1 MQRSLHGERHPD
13 YATSL
18 NQLALL
24 LIMHGTPDEAEP
36 LLHQAL
42 AIRKETLGEDHP
54 DYATCLSS
62 LAGLLWARGDTV
74 AAEPLLRQAHEIR
87 CRVLGSDH
95 PRSVASR
102 SCLEQ
107 FLRMKAEQGAHDSRA
122 EATAGITA
130 APLSSSTA
138 PVEDIPAAPD
148 AASAESAAAPAP
160 APIAALPAAPP
171 EANWPKTETETL
183 AVTKGEDKATN
194 EPVRETVP
202 LLGTVGAAA
211 DAAPSGFDPEIYR
224 HSQRPREDIRSLPMS
239 MSSNDLSQELVVL
252 HDVFSDLSERL
263 MGAARQIQGPGTP
276 PSEALVDELS
286 SCRRDFANL
295 RDRTRTL
302 GQSLHV
308 ACPPAENL
316 ASLED
321 LTSLLDEIAEA
332 EIRQAKNE
340 EMRRRSLSVLD
351 RILVLQHVSDADF
364 AALLP
369 CKEQARALHQEISI
383 SEWDALPTGTEP
395 LAEGGHALAHLMTLI
410 EDRDELS
417 DDLWAELH
425 ESVHSAFGKSLA
437 TAAARARLRLPL
449 EREAVL
455 AASEQEQLA

>member
-36 LLHQAL
+36 LLHRAL

-62 LAGLLWARGDTV
+62 LAGLLWARGDTA

-87 CRVLGSDH
+87 CRVLGNDH
-95 PRSVASR
+95 PRSIASR

-107 FLRMKAEQGAHDSRA
+107 FLRMKAEQGADDSQA
-122 EATAGITA
+122 EATPVTA
-130 APLSSSTA
+130 AA
-138 PVEDIPAAPD
+138 PIPNATWSVEDVPSAPGTT
-148 AASAESAAAPAP
+148 SAAAPAP
-160 APIAALPAAPP
+160 EPVADSCGVPHDANSP
-171 EANWPKTETETL
+171 EADTKTATLAGTKGKAEPVLESVPPGGTETT
-183 AVTKGEDKATN
+183 AS
-194 EPVRETVP
+194 
-202 LLGTVGAAA
+202 
-211 DAAPSGFDPEIYR
+211 DAAPSALSPKIHR
-224 HSQRPREDIRSLPMS
+224 HGQRSSEDIRSLPMS

-252 HDVFSDLSERL
+252 HDVFSDLSARL
-263 MGAARQIQGPGTP
+263 MDAARQVQTPGTP
-276 PSEALVDELS
+276 PSEALLDELS

-302 GQSLHV
+302 GQSLRV
-308 ACPPAENL
+308 VCPPVDNL
-316 ASLED
+316 VSLED
-321 LTSLLDEIAEA
+321 LTSLLDDIAEA

-340 EMRRRSLSVLD
+340 ETRRRSLSVLD
-351 RILVLQHVSDADF
+351 RLLVLQHVSDTDF

-369 CKEQARALHQEISI
+369 CKEQARALHQEISV
-383 SEWDALPTGTEP
+383 SEWDALPAHTEP
-395 LAEGGHALAHLMTLI
+395 LAEGGHALAHLITLI

-425 ESVHSAFGKSLA
+425 ESVQTAFGKSLA
-437 TAAARARLRLPL
+437 TAAARGRLTQPL
-449 EREAVL
+449 ERETALVV
-455 AASEQEQLA
+455 SEQEQLA

>member
-1 MQRSLHGERHPD
+1 LAHESASQSAPRREHEAVTQARQRLETQRSLHGEHHPD

-107 FLRMKAEQGAHDSRA
+107 FLRMKAEPGAGAGDSQA
-122 EATAGITA
+122 EAVAGT
-130 APLSSSTA
+130 
-138 PVEDIPAAPD
+138 
-148 AASAESAAAPAP
+148 AASAGAMPMSPPMEGESGAAFEPELEPAP
-160 APIAALPAAPP
+160 P
-171 EANWPKTETETL
+171 
-183 AVTKGEDKATN
+183 
-194 EPVRETVP
+194 
-202 LLGTVGAAA
+202 LGTDTVAAGE
-211 DAAPSGFDPEIYR
+211 APTGLESEIPWR
-224 HSQRPREDIRSLPMS
+224 SQRPREDVGSLPVN

-252 HDVFSDLSERL
+252 TDVFSDLSERL
-263 MGAARQIQGPGTP
+263 MDAARQFQAPGTP
-276 PSEALVDELS
+276 PSEALVDELA
-286 SCRRDFANL
+286 SCRRDFENL
-295 RDRTRTL
+295 RDRTRAL

-308 ACPPAENL
+308 ACPPAEDL

-340 EMRRRSLSVLD
+340 EVRRRSLSVLD
-351 RILVLQHVSDADF
+351 RVLVLAHASDADF
-364 AALLP
+364 AALRT
-369 CKEQARALHQEISI
+369 CKDQARELHHAIAVG
-383 SEWDALPTGTEP
+383 EWDALPADAEP

-425 ESVHSAFGKSLA
+425 ESVGAAFGKALA
-437 TAAARARLRLPL
+437 TAAARAKLTLPL
-449 EREAVL
+449 DRESVL